1 MAVQMSHQAEA
12 QKQNKDLI
20 RGSAISDMAINPTC
34 VDLVEPHKRD
44 SKSAM
49 KPENGTQSKPKR
61 KCMWCGGQQ
70 HKRQSCP
77 AKDVTCN
84 SCHKR
89 GHFQAVCLSKK
100 QVVKRASIN
109 EVADLEGVEVPF
121 LGEIYCSEANFWT
134 TIVKVDG
141 HETHKVG
148 YRSSSLHRE
157 P

>member
-1 MAVQMSHQAEA
+1 MAVQMSHQAEER
-12 QKQNKDLI
+12 KQNRDLI
-20 RGSAISDMAINPTC
+20 RRSAISEMVINPTR

-44 SKSAM
+44 SKSAI

-70 HKRQSCP
+70 HKPQSCP

-109 EVADLEGVEVPF
+109 EVADPEEVEFTF
-121 LGEIYCSEANFWT
+121 LGETS
-134 TIVKVDG
+134 G
-141 HETHKVG
+141 PP
-148 YRSSSLHRE
+148 L
-157 P
+157 